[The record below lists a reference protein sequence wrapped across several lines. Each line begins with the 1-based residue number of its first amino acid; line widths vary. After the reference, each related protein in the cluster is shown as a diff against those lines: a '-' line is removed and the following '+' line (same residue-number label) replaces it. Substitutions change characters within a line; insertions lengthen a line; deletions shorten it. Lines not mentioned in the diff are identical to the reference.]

1 MRRAGATWGAALLA
15 LALLGA
21 PVSVP
26 AQVSSPH
33 APAAGAGG
41 PQLSTRVSAR
51 EVEVGERVVVNVTVL
66 SSQEGSNPASPRLPV
81 TGAAEV
87 HGPSLRTE
95 FRMFSDGRTM
105 QRQQGV
111 TATWTVT
118 PVEPGTLTLGPATFQ
133 LGDRTLTGER
143 ITITVSPASATPRR
157 SPPPSMGR
165 GRGWPDPFD
174 FDPFDWLRR
183 RRPPG
188 LDQDPFPDWLEQQ
201 VPPELRVDRAP
212 DPIGFARMDST
223 PRRVVVGEQVT
234 LRIYAYGG
242 RGSFSVG
249 FTTQP
254 STPDFLSYPIEQD
267 DLVPHRVPIGDQIFH
282 AAKLRE
288 VALIP
293 LKSGQLEIGGAE
305 LVLSGRGYPG
315 TGPQGGFL
323 AKSAPLSVTVEEP
336 PVAGRPPG
344 YVLGDVGRYEL
355 EATVEPRRVEQGEL
369 VSVTARLKGTGNV
382 PSRLSPAENQG
393 LEWLEPTVTGQVE
406 ALGTTIGGE
415 RVFRWAV
422 RAKKA
427 GEIDLGELR
436 LPYYD
441 PERRRYEAATAAL
454 GVIEVLPNA
463 EVERAQEIEQ
473 QRSAAGGLTP
483 RSELGD
489 FPSPRGWWTDAASFW
504 WILFGVPLSIPLLAG
519 VGGGVRLL
527 LTQWRRGAGG
537 ARERVTVHLKA
548 AATQRES
555 GDTAGA
561 ASSYE
566 RAIYEAI
573 EGATGVKGRGLLLD
587 ELPAHLQDHG
597 LDSARAEKLAQL
609 LEALQTLRFTGQGDA
624 VALGDECEAAAR
636 ALAQRRPGRRKG
648 PSEVSVR

>member
-1 MRRAGATWGAALLA
+1 MRRVRVTSRALLLA
-15 LALLGA
+15 AALLGA
-21 PVSVP
+21 TASAP
-26 AQVSSPH
+26 AQSPQS
-33 APAAGAGG
+33 AGG
-41 PQLSTRVSAR
+41 AQVSTRVSAR
-51 EVEVGERVVVNVTVL
+51 EVEVGERVVVSVTAL
-66 SSQEGSNPASPRLPV
+66 SSQDGASPASPRLPV
-81 TGAAEV
+81 TGNAEV
-87 HGPSLRTE
+87 NGPSLRTE

-111 TATWTVT
+111 TATWTIT
-118 PVEPGTLTLGPATFQ
+118 PLEPGTITIGPGTFE
-133 LGDRTLTGER
+133 LGDRTITGER
-143 ITITVSPASATPRR
+143 ITIQVSPASASPRR

-174 FDPFDWLRR
+174 FDPFDWMRR

-188 LDQDPFPDWLEQQ
+188 MDQDPFPDWLQPQ
-201 VPPELRVDRAP
+201 VPPELQVDRAP

-223 PRRVVVGEQVT
+223 PRRVVLGEQVT

-249 FTTQP
+249 FVTQP

-267 DLVPHRVPIGDQIFH
+267 DLVPHRVPIGGQVFH

-293 LKSGQLEIGGAE
+293 LKTGQLEIGGAE

-323 AKSAPLSVTVEEP
+323 TKSAPLSITVEEP
-336 PVAGRPPG
+336 PLAGRPPG

-355 EATVEPRRVEQGEL
+355 TATVEPRRVEQGEL

-382 PSRLSPAENQG
+382 PSRLSPAENQA
-393 LEWLEPTVTGQVE
+393 LEWLEPTVTGSVE
-406 ALGTTIGGE
+406 ALGTKVGGE

-427 GEIDLGELR
+427 GEIELGELR

-441 PERRRYEAATAAL
+441 PERRRYETATAAL
-454 GVIEVLPNA
+454 GTIEVLPNA
-463 EVERAQEIEQ
+463 EVERAQEVEEQ
-473 QRSAAGGLTP
+473 LSAAGELTP
-483 RSELGD
+483 RSELGE
-489 FPSPRGWWTDAASFW
+489 FPPPRWWWTDSASFW
-504 WILFGVPLSIPLLAG
+504 WVLFGVPLSIPLLAG
-519 VGGGVRLL
+519 VHGGVRLL
-527 LTQWRRGAGG
+527 LSRWRRGAGG
-537 ARERVTVHLKA
+537 ARDRVAAHLKT

-555 GDTAGA
+555 GDTAAA

-573 EGATGVKGRGLLLD
+573 EAATGVKGRGLLLD
-587 ELPAHLQDHG
+587 ELPGQLQERG
-597 LDSARAEKLAQL
+597 LDPARARELAEL
-609 LEALQTLRFTGQGDA
+609 LEALQTLRFTGQGDP
-624 VALGDECEAAAR
+624 VALGHECEVAVR
-636 ALAQRRPGRRKG
+636 ALAQRRSRRRQSA
-648 PSEVSVR
+648 PEVSVR